1 VLIIRTRSEAARD
14 FAQAIEFYIEEETP
28 QSARRFKEEV
38 DRVYDLIA
46 ADPHR
51 YSPDENNVCAWPL
64 DRRFPYRI
72 LYTVDSEEEIGI
84 IAIYHNRRSKKNL
97 KRRF

>member
-1 VLIIRTRSEAARD
+1 MTIRTRSEAERD
-14 FAQAIEFYIEEETP
+14 FAQAIEYYIDEESP
-28 QSARRFKEEV
+28 RSARRFKEEV

-46 ADPHR
+46 ADPYR
-51 YSPDENNVCAWPL
+51 YHPDEDNVRAWPL

-72 LYTVDSEEEIGI
+72 LYTIDNEKEIGI
-84 IAIYHNRRSKKNL
+84 IAIFHNRRSKKNL